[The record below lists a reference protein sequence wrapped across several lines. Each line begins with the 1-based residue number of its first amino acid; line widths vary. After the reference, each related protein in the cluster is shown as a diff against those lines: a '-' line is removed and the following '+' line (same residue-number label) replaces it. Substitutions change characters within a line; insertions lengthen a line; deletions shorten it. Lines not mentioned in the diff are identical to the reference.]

1 MFALIFFLIA
11 VPVFA
16 LAGVYADRKISA
28 FVQDRLG
35 PTEVGP
41 KGAFQT
47 IADIIK
53 LLTKEDIVPNAA
65 DKPLFK
71 LAPVIIFMSVF
82 AGFAVLPLAPGISG
96 SDMPDGLYYLL
107 GILSLEII
115 GILMAGWASN
125 NKFAL
130 IGSMRSIAQ
139 IVSYELP
146 IGLSVLTVVMMT
158 GSLNLQEISVQQSA
172 GGILTWN
179 VFRYPF
185 LFFSFVIYF
194 LASLAECNR
203 GPFDLPEAES
213 ELVGGF
219 HTEYSG
225 LRWAFMFLAEYGMML
240 LTSIVAV
247 VLFWGSWSSPWVDIG
262 PIKLKTWLSAEPG
275 GWLSQVFGACWLLAK
290 AMVLVF
296 LQIMARWTYPRLR
309 ADQLMSLC
317 WKYLI
322 PAGLL
327 LILVAGVW
335 RLVIIG

>member
-1 MFALIFFLIA
+1 MFALVIFLLA
-11 VPVFA
+11 VPLFA

-35 PTEVGP
+35 PMEVGP
-41 KGAFQT
+41 KGIFQT
-47 IADIIK
+47 LADIIK
-53 LLTKEDIVPNAA
+53 LLTKEDIIPKAA
-65 DKPLFK
+65 DRPLFK
-71 LAPVIIFMSVF
+71 LAPLIIFMSVF
-82 AGFAVLPLAPGISG
+82 AGFAVLPIAPGVSG

-146 IGLSVLTVVMMT
+146 LGLSVLAVVIMSS
-158 GSLNLQEISVQQSA
+158 SLNLQEISVQQSTN
-172 GGILTWN
+172 GLLTWN

-185 LFFSFVIYF
+185 LLVSFVIYF

-240 LTSIVAV
+240 LTSLLAV
-247 VLFWGSWSSPWVDIG
+247 VLFWGSWSSPWADIS
-262 PIKLKTWLSAEPG
+262 PLRLKTWLSLEQGSLLGQVSAAF
-275 GWLSQVFGACWLLAK
+275 WLFAK
-290 AMVLVF
+290 ALVLVF

-309 ADQLMSLC
+309 ADQLMTLC
-317 WKYLI
+317 WKYLL
-322 PAGLL
+322 PASLFLL
-327 LILVAGVW
+327 LIAGIW
-335 RLVIIG
+335 KLAI